1 MASAF
6 TERPALRYAG
16 DLPQELRSVPREP
29 RPVVITGVHA
39 FMELWFYS
47 EPDLRDR
54 LVYLVDPELEKYYL
68 HTDTTSRILSALR
81 RRMPLGVADYDSFIA
96 ANPTF
101 ILAGEPV
108 DWISLQLHRLNY
120 RFAPLGGGANSKIY
134 EVKAPLDNPSIG
146 ELPPVGAK
154 SHLKPIA

>member
-1 MASAF
+1 
-6 TERPALRYAG
+6 
-16 DLPQELRSVPREP
+16 VPREQ

-47 EPDLRDR
+47 EPGLRDR
-54 LVYLVDPELEKYYL
+54 LIYLVDPELEKYYL

-81 RRMPLGVADYDSFIA
+81 QRMPLGVADYDSFIA
-96 ANPTF
+96 ANPRF

-120 RFAPLGGGANSKIY
+120 RFVPLGGGATSKIY
-134 EVKAPLDNPSIG
+134 EVKPPLDNTSIG
-146 ELPPVGAK
+146 
-154 SHLKPIA
+154 